1 MHRPRSR
8 GAGRPV
14 GAALAATITPSRR
27 FSSSQ
32 LSHWTFSPDAGPVNG
47 SECDARLL
55 ANHDLPAERG
65 LVDVRERRDVVGEDG
80 DALESCPHEPTV
92 AGTRHR
98 RPVSQPRRR
107 YTLKRNSTTSPSA
120 MT

>member
-1 MHRPRSR
+1 M
-8 GAGRPV
+8 
-14 GAALAATITPSRR
+14 
-27 FSSSQ
+27 
-32 LSHWTFSPDAGPVNG
+32 NG
-47 SECDARLL
+47 SERDARLL
-55 ANHDLPAERG
+55 ANRDLPAERG

-107 YTLKRNSTTSPSA
+107 YTLKRNSTEFRYIPTCHCAVRVQLRGTDPQRV
-120 MT
+120 TGDLTQG